1 MQILEGWG
9 GGTFGLVLFD
19 LGNKNDQCGI
29 EFAGQGRFR
38 RFFIDDPGTERLVG
52 LSERLDGCQNVGVHS
67 GGLEGAR
74 LGERESE
81 GGQELV
87 EGGGEVPGELFSETQ
102 W

>member
-1 MQILEGWG
+1 ML
-9 GGTFGLVLFD
+9 LFD

-67 GGLEGAR
+67 GGLDGAE
-74 LGERESE
+74 LGDRERQR
-81 GGQELV
+81 GHELLV
-87 EGGGEVPGELFSETQ
+87 GVDDVLRDFFIEQ
-102 W
+102 WCVCG